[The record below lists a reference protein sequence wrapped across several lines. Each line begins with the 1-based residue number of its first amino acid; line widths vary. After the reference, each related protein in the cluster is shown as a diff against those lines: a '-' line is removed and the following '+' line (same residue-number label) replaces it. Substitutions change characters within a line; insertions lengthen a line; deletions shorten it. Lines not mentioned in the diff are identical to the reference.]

1 MTSDSQEQ
9 QTTAYNGLE
18 QAGTNGSTPLVSEE
32 QVART
37 LKNLKKA
44 IATIKKISPDLSEKE
59 IRTMILS
66 DPQTGKAFEGLDL
79 YDDDIEEG
87 KKKMPRGRPS
97 KNTYKAPTRVERQ
110 ELLRARIMNLK
121 EELENTGF
129 GALLAPPPAIK
140 PIADPVPDPKTKGLI
155 AHVEEPLGFY
165 IQRVSVQDNFAQR
178 QPFDHLK
185 DPIYMGLIRD
195 FIERAAMPE
204 AKIAALSAAAGGG
217 RAQSLTQPDIR
228 YSVIDGL
235 QRLYCYLIAIL
246 LVFQR
251 EKLVEERCLT
261 KEAWEYFR
269 EAVEASGDAQAATQ
283 EILKRPTRYEIFYQ
297 IDLEGLLHY
306 MVTFNTGQRRM
317 SLDVQLEIMQRPL
330 IDELALSANIP
341 IWHETQNV
349 PGKSKPKEQFSAAD
363 LIISA
368 RAFITA
374 NPQVKKQDQTEELL
388 EADEGYLELDST
400 FDVGD
405 INDVV
410 QTLKK
415 ITTDVHK
422 RIMVA
427 YAENPT
433 HKYILANGGMFLLSF
448 AAACGKLRSDG
459 NMGLLDAAL
468 LRLDKLIE
476 NGGDDPLNLDEYQRM
491 LAGIKSSRG
500 KAIRRLV
507 YDTFRRFFNG
517 TTSRLEW
524 ADTYRG
530 LTL

>member
-1 MTSDSQEQ
+1 MTTEFQTR
-9 QTTAYNGLE
+9 TTAYVGRE
-18 QAGTNGSTPLVSEE
+18 PMPITTTFDSTRLNNEE
-32 QVART
+32 DT
-37 LKNLKKA
+37 
-44 IATIKKISPDLSEKE
+44 E
-59 IRTMILS
+59 
-66 DPQTGKAFEGLDL
+66 
-79 YDDDIEEG
+79 
-87 KKKMPRGRPS
+87 KKKMRGRPP
-97 KNTYKAPTRVERQ
+97 KNTYKAPTGVERQ
-110 ELLRARIMNLK
+110 ELLRARIIKLK
-121 EELENTGF
+121 DELEEAGF
-129 GALLAPPPAIK
+129 GALLAPPSAIV
-140 PIADPVPDPKTKGLI
+140 PIAPAVPDPKTKGQI
-155 AHVEEPLGFY
+155 AHVQEPLGTY

-185 DPIYMGLIRD
+185 DSIYMRLIRD
-195 FIERAAMPE
+195 FIEHAAMPE
-204 AKIAALSAAAGGG
+204 AKVAALATSTKGG
-217 RAQSLTQPDIR
+217 RAQSLSQPDIR

-246 LVFQR
+246 LVFRR
-251 EKLVEERCLT
+251 EKLVDDRCIT

-269 EAVEASGDAQAATQ
+269 TAIEAAGDVQAAT
-283 EILKRPTRYEIFYQ
+283 EAILKSQIRYEIFYQ

-306 MVTFNTGQRRM
+306 MVTYNTGQRRM

-330 IDELALSANIP
+330 IDELALNANIP
-341 IWHETQNV
+341 IWHETQTV
-349 PGKSKPKEQFSAAD
+349 PGKSKPKEQFSASD

-388 EADEGYLELDST
+388 EEEGYLQLDST

-433 HKYILANGGMFLLSF
+433 HKYILSNGGMFLLSF
-448 AAACGKLRSDG
+448 AAACGKLRSDA
-459 NMGLLDAAL
+459 NMGQLDAAL
-468 LRLDKLIE
+468 LRLDNLIE
-476 NGGDDPLNLDEYQRM
+476 NGGDDPLNLDEYQRT
-491 LAGIKSSRG
+491 LASIKSSRG

>member
-1 MTSDSQEQ
+1 MTTEFQTR
-9 QTTAYNGLE
+9 TTAYVGRETMPATTTLD
-18 QAGTNGSTPLVSEE
+18 STRLNS
-32 QVART
+32 
-37 LKNLKKA
+37 K
-44 IATIKKISPDLSEKE
+44 
-59 IRTMILS
+59 S
-66 DPQTGKAFEGLDL
+66 DTER
-79 YDDDIEEG
+79 
-87 KKKMPRGRPS
+87 KKMRGRPP
-97 KNTYKAPTRVERQ
+97 KNTYKAPTGVERQ
-110 ELLRARIMNLK
+110 ELLRARIIKLK
-121 EELENTGF
+121 DELEEAGF
-129 GALLAPPPAIK
+129 GDLLAQTSAIV
-140 PIADPVPDPKTKGLI
+140 PIAPPVPDPKTKGEI
-155 AHVEEPLGFY
+155 AHVQEPLGTY

-178 QPFDHLK
+178 QPYDHLK
-185 DPIYMGLIRD
+185 DPIYMRLIRD
-195 FIERAAMPE
+195 FIEHAAMPE
-204 AKIAALSAAAGGG
+204 AKVAALATNTKGG
-217 RAQSLTQPDIR
+217 RAQSLSQPDIR

-246 LVFQR
+246 LIFRR
-251 EKLVEERCLT
+251 EKLVEDRCIT

-269 EAVEASGDAQAATQ
+269 AAVEATGDVQTATQ
-283 EILKRPTRYEIFYQ
+283 EILKSQVRYEIFFQ

-306 MVTFNTGQRRM
+306 MVTYNTGQRRM

-330 IDELALSANIP
+330 IDELALNANITL
-341 IWHETQNV
+341 WHETQTV
-349 PGKSKPKEQFSAAD
+349 PGKSKPKEQFSASD

-368 RAFITA
+368 RAFITS
-374 NPQVKKQDQTEELL
+374 NPQVKKQDETEELL
-388 EADEGYLELDST
+388 EEEGYLDNK

-427 YAENPT
+427 YAESPT
-433 HKYILANGGMFLLSF
+433 HKYILSSGGMFLLSF
-448 AAACGKLRSDG
+448 AAACGKLRSDA
-459 NMGLLDAAL
+459 NMGQLDAAL
-468 LRLDKLIE
+468 LRFDSLIE
-476 NGGDDPLNLDEYQRM
+476 NGGDDPMNLDEYQST
-491 LAGIKSSRG
+491 LASIKSSRG